1 MDIND
6 FMDKKELEDLLFV
19 MAKKDQTIFDKPK
32 VISISAARGPIIL
45 QPPAESD
52 RGSGNIYAPV
62 EQNTGPEICGH
73 IYVPIR
79 QDSMSVNSPPYVS
92 EITPNSPNMFI
103 HIFSRR
109 SVLLNEVVKKVSE
122 ISFNHTNSVM
132 VVIGGK
138 LRNNPKSSTKYI
150 VFTHQFS
157 ESQMLEFPNLWAMN
171 NDI

>member
-1 MDIND
+1 
-6 FMDKKELEDLLFV
+6 
-19 MAKKDQTIFDKPK
+19 MAKNDQTIFDKPK

-52 RGSGNIYAPV
+52 RGSGTVPI
-62 EQNTGPEICGH
+62 EQNTGPDISGH
-73 IYVPIR
+73 IYAPIR
-79 QDSMSVNSPPYVS
+79 QDSMFVNSPPCVS

-122 ISFNHTNSVM
+122 IPFNHTNSVM

-171 NDI
+171 EDI

>member
-6 FMDKKELEDLLFV
+6 FMDKKELEDLLFAL
-19 MAKKDQTIFDKPK
+19 AKTDQTIFDKPK

-52 RGSGNIYAPV
+52 RGSGTAPI

-73 IYVPIR
+73 IYAPER
-79 QDSMSVNSPPYVS
+79 FCVS

-103 HIFSRR
+103 HTFPR
-109 SVLLNEVVKKVSE
+109 SALLNEVVKKVSE
-122 ISFNHTNSVM
+122 ISFNHKNSVM

-138 LRNNPKSSTKYI
+138 LRNNPKSSTKFI

>member
-19 MAKKDQTIFDKPK
+19 MAKKDQTIFDKPM
-32 VISISAARGPIIL
+32 VISISAARRPIIL

-52 RGSGNIYAPV
+52 RGNITAPI

-73 IYVPIR
+73 IYAPIR
-79 QDSMSVNSPPYVS
+79 QDSMFVNSPPCVS
-92 EITPNSPNMFI
+92 KITPNSPNMFI
-103 HIFSRR
+103 HIFPR
-109 SVLLNEVVKKVSE
+109 SALLNEVVKKVSE
-122 ISFNHTNSVM
+122 IPFNHTNSVM

-157 ESQMLEFPNLWAMN
+157 EAQMLEFPNLWAMN
-171 NDI
+171 DDM